1 MPSKVF
7 GSVVV
12 VVVATASCN
21 GAEAPPAQGPLVAT
35 IEKVEHSAPVP
46 TLEVSNDA
54 GPADSGAGDESL
66 PAFLSDDYAA
76 THVRRA
82 WLVRAEPVRLSPDGP
97 ALDHPLGG
105 LPRSVVVVEEGASLR
120 VVWEEAVARLSV
132 YVARSA
138 FGSVPCR
145 PTPLALASDRVEDP
159 SAKVVLAPG
168 LLTTEGEHRG
178 TSVRLEGEAAHLRF
192 SGWVSTGS
200 LCTAYDQA
208 PLPTGPR
215 GEGLVR
221 AGTRL
226 VTRSGRV
233 VATLGNDRDVAAK
246 FWFRVEA
253 EPGASPGFQAIRFR
267 TAEIDA
273 RGWVSASAFKRAKSG
288 EGMMVEGSGF
298 GSGGGMTDTRVGKVA
313 PGTWLRTPESH
324 QVVGLVRK
332 RSTVYYGFERRGT
345 QTLASDWVIVHL
357 YVGDLGPVAL
367 SVRRSE
373 IEPSD

>member
-12 VVVATASCN
+12 VVVATAACN

-35 IEKVEHSAPVP
+35 IEKVEQPGAVP

-54 GPADSGAGDESL
+54 GLSDASVGEDTL

-76 THVRRA
+76 THTRRG
-82 WLVRAEPVRLSPDGP
+82 WIVRADAMRFGSDGP
-97 ALDHPLGG
+97 ALRPVTG
-105 LPRSVVVVEEGASLR
+105 LPRSVVVVEEGASFR
-120 VVWEEAVARLSV
+120 VVWEEEAVRLAV
-132 YVARSA
+132 YVAPSA
-138 FGSVPCR
+138 FGSVPCK
-145 PTPLALASDRVEDP
+145 PTALALSSDLVEDP
-159 SAKVVLAPG
+159 SARVLLATG
-168 LLTTEGEHRG
+168 LLTTEQERRG

-192 SGWVSTGS
+192 SGWVSAGA

-208 PLPTGPR
+208 SLPAGPR

-288 EGMMVEGSGF
+288 EGMMLEGGGF

-313 PGTWLRTPESH
+313 PGTWLRTTELH

-345 QTLASDWVIVHL
+345 QTHADDWVTIRLH
-357 YVGDLGPVAL
+357 VGDLGFVVS